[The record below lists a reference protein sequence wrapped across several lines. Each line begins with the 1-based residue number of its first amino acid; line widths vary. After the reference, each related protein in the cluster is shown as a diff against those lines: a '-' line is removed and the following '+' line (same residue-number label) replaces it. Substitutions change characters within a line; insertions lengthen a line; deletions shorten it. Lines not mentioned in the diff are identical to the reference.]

1 MSFFLFQSKKIKK
14 MATKSGAYQD
24 VYVKRNDEMVSLKND
39 VTDFCEKYLKPIH
52 PKNWDWSI
60 RDFDDPKNDPTT
72 AEARAIA
79 AVIFKDLND
88 KKQTDV
94 DLSTMNNVHAIKAYL
109 DSNSKHEAFN
119 MEEFAFALKVELEH
133 GKIKDVNVTNNHPF
147 LTAMIALA
155 HMTESLTYYKRLKVM
170 EAEGEIYEIMRKIES
185 ANVDKDKW
193 YEELHKAEEELKE
206 ARAGLAERLEKM
218 DDIPVLKIIG
228 D

>member
-1 MSFFLFQSKKIKK
+1 MGTQ
-14 MATKSGAYQD
+14 SGAYQD
-24 VYVKRNDEMVSLKND
+24 VYIKREDAMVSLKND
-39 VTDFCEKYLKPIH
+39 VTDFCEKYIKPVH
-52 PKNWDWSI
+52 PENWDWSV
-60 RDFDDPKNDPTT
+60 RDFENPKNDPTT

-79 AVIFKDLND
+79 NVVFKDLSD
-88 KKQTDV
+88 PKHTDV

-109 DSNSKHEAFN
+109 DPKSKHEAFN

-133 GKIKDVNVTNNHPF
+133 GRIKEVNVTNNHPF

-170 EAEGEIYEIMRKIES
+170 EAEGEIYEIVRKIEAS
-185 ANVDKDKW
+185 SEGKEEW
-193 YEELHKAEEELKE
+193 YKELGKAEQELNE
-206 ARAGLAERLEKM
+206 ARAGLSERLARM